1 MKVIEETLDAK
12 LCTYDLNLIS
22 DPEKILFMDIE
33 TTGFAARSSVLYL
46 IGCVVCEGGNLKLIQ
61 YFAEKPEDEEKVLS
75 VFLDLCKKKKVL
87 IHYNGNNFDLP
98 YLKHKCIS
106 YGYDQPFDAMEGVD
120 IYKRVMPYKQVLRV
134 DNLKQKTMERFLD
147 IEREDIYN
155 GGELINV
162 YREYVADA
170 VRLEK
175 QAGLGGFEET
185 AMLKK
190 EADDKLS
197 LLLLHNADDMRG
209 MLSLIS
215 LLAYADIFLLPNKI
229 TRISAKKVTEPTGN
243 VHLFLLMRLR
253 LTNALPKPLVVMKKG
268 IRLAVEETELT
279 LDIPITEGELK
290 YFYGNYKEYYY
301 LPEEDTA
308 LHKSVA
314 SFVSPDHRIQATAQN
329 CYTRKEGQ
337 FLPEFDLL
345 FEPIFRQS
353 YDRPQLYFELTDEL
367 KHSPETLHQYA
378 IHVCDFMFHNT
389 TNRS

>member
-1 MKVIEETLDAK
+1 MKVIEEKLDAK
-12 LCTYDLNLIS
+12 MCTYDLNLIA

-46 IGCVVCEGGNLKLIQ
+46 IGCIVCEGRQLKLIQ
-61 YFAEKPEDEEKVLS
+61 YFAEKPDDEENVLS
-75 VFLDLCKKKKVL
+75 AFLELCRKKQVL
-87 IHYNGNNFDLP
+87 IHYNGNNFDIP
-98 YLKHKCIS
+98 YLKHKCSS
-106 YGYDQPFDAMEGVD
+106 YGHEQPFDTMEGVD
-120 IYKRVMPYKQVLRV
+120 IYKRVMPYKQILRV
-134 DNLKQKTMERFLD
+134 DNLKQKTMEQFLD
-147 IEREDIYN
+147 INREDRYN

-175 QAGLGGFEET
+175 QGLLGGFEET
-185 AMLKK
+185 ALLKK
-190 EADDKLS
+190 QADQKLK

-215 LLAYADIFLLPNKI
+215 LLSYADIFLQPNKI
-229 TRISAKKVTEPTGN
+229 TRISAKKVTEPTGA

-253 LTNALPKPLVVMKKG
+253 LTSAPPKPLVVMKKG
-268 IRLAVEETELT
+268 IRLAVEGTELT

-290 YFYGNYKEYYY
+290 YFYGNFKEYYY
-301 LPEEDTA
+301 LPDEDTA

-314 SFVSPDHRIQATAQN
+314 SFVSPEHRVQATAQN

-337 FLPEFDLL
+337 FLPEFDLM

-353 YDRPQLYFELTDEL
+353 YDKPQLYFELTDEL
-367 KHSPETLHQYA
+367 KHSPEMLHQYA
-378 IHVCDFMFHNT
+378 IHICDYMFHNT
-389 TNRS
+389 TNRG

>member
-1 MKVIEETLDAK
+1 MRVIEETLDAK
-12 LCTYDLNLIS
+12 LCSYDLGLLAT
-22 DPEKILFMDIE
+22 PEKILFMDIE
-33 TTGFAARSSVLYL
+33 TTGFAARSSVLYM
-46 IGCVVCEGGNLKLIQ
+46 IGCIVCEENGLKLIQ
-61 YFAEKPEDEEKVLS
+61 YFADKPEDEEKVLS
-75 VFLDLCKKKKVL
+75 AFLQLCRKKEIL
-87 IHYNGNNFDLP
+87 IHYNGNNFDIP
-98 YLKHKCIS
+98 YLKHKCAS
-106 YGYDQPFDAMEGVD
+106 YGYDQPFDQMEGID
-120 IYKRVMPYKQVLRV
+120 IYKRVMPYKQILRV
-134 DNLKQKTMERFLD
+134 DNLKQKTMERFLEIQRKD
-147 IEREDIYN
+147 QYN

-175 QAGLGGFEET
+175 QASLGGFEET
-185 AMLKK
+185 AALKK
-190 EADDKLS
+190 EADQKLS

-229 TRISAKKVTEPTGN
+229 TRISAKKVTEPTGA
-243 VHLFLLMRLR
+243 VHLFLLIRLR
-253 LTNALPKPLVVMKKG
+253 LTSALPKPLVVMRKG
-268 IRLAVEETELT
+268 IRLAVDKAELT

-301 LPEEDTA
+301 LPDEDTA

-314 SFVSPDHRIQATAQN
+314 SFVSPDHRMQATAQN

-337 FLPEFDLL
+337 FLPQFDLM

-353 YDRPQLYFELTDEL
+353 YDKPQIYFELTDEL

-378 IHVCDFMFHNT
+378 IHICDYMFHNT
-389 TNRS
+389 TNRN